1 MKINQRNKIISKVLK
16 SNQFIILITS
26 QKSQLMKSPL
36 QNSEKTTRKK
46 SSVGKIFKVIGILFL
61 ILILGLGIAQYM
73 YRNEKET
80 PLYKI
85 QQYLTYS
92 KEDWE
97 NYENNKRILASFP
110 AESGIIDV
118 ANPAPESP
126 IDTLMWENAIKNKDY
141 IPDEVLAE
149 IKRYK
154 ARDFSKLILAENQPS
169 NEEAQNAIVSHYKNE
184 VSKLLDEYK
193 AHIQI
198 GTAYNAPLQSG
209 DELVRVSAFNKERGN
224 LGNIQRPLNVIYD
237 FVQYKSEPDVWHVSD
252 FSQNIP
258 YDYKLNKD
266 PW

>member
-1 MKINQRNKIISKVLK
+1 
-16 SNQFIILITS
+16 
-26 QKSQLMKSPL
+26 MKSPL
-36 QNSEKTTRKK
+36 QNPEKTTRKK
-46 SSVGKIFKVIGILFL
+46 SSVGKIFQVFGILFL
-61 ILILGLGIAQYM
+61 ILILGLGITEYV

-92 KEDWE
+92 KEDWA
-97 NYENNKRILASFP
+97 NYENNKRILAISP
-110 AESGIIDV
+110 AESSMTDV
-118 ANPAPESP
+118 ATPAPESP

-154 ARDFSKLILAENQPS
+154 ARDFSKLILAENKPS

-209 DELVRVSAFNKERGN
+209 EELVRVTAMVSAFNKERGN
-224 LGNIQRPLNVIYD
+224 LGNIQMPLDVIYD
-237 FVQYKSEPDVWHVSD
+237 FVQYKSEPNVWYVSD

>member
-1 MKINQRNKIISKVLK
+1 
-16 SNQFIILITS
+16 
-26 QKSQLMKSPL
+26 MKSPL
-36 QNSEKTTRKK
+36 QNHEKITRKK

-61 ILILGLGIAQYM
+61 ILILGLGIAEYV

-92 KEDWE
+92 KEDWA
-97 NYENNKRILASFP
+97 NYENNKRILASSP
-110 AESGIIDV
+110 AELSMTDV
-118 ANPAPESP
+118 ATPAPESP

-154 ARDFSKLILAENQPS
+154 ARDFSKLILAENKPTS
-169 NEEAQNAIVSHYKNE
+169 EEAQNAIISHYKNE
-184 VSKLLDEYK
+184 VSKLLDENK

-209 DELVRVSAFNKERGN
+209 EELVRVTAMVSAFNKERGN
-224 LGNIQRPLNVIYD
+224 LGNIQMPLNVIYD
-237 FVQYKSEPDVWHVSD
+237 FVQYKSEPNVWHVSD

>member
-1 MKINQRNKIISKVLK
+1 
-16 SNQFIILITS
+16 
-26 QKSQLMKSPL
+26 MKSPS
-36 QNSEKTTRKK
+36 QNFEKPIKKK
-46 SSVGKIFKVIGILFL
+46 STVRKIFKIVGFGFL
-61 ILILGLGIAQYM
+61 VLILGLGISEYV
-73 YRNEKET
+73 YRNETET

-97 NYENNKRILASFP
+97 NYENNKKILASFP
-110 AESGIIDV
+110 AESSNVDI
-118 ANPAPESP
+118 ATPAPESP
-126 IDTLMWENAIKNKDY
+126 IDTLMWTSAIKNKDY

-154 ARDFSKLILAENQPS
+154 ARDFSKLIVAETKPTD
-169 NEEAQNAIVSHYKNE
+169 EEAQNAIIRNYKNE
-184 VSKLLDEYK
+184 VTKLLDEYK

-198 GTAYNAPLQSG
+198 GTAYNAPLQSQ
-209 DELVRVSAFNKERGN
+209 DELVRVTAMVSAFNKERGN
-224 LGNIQRPLNVIYD
+224 LGNIQMPLDVIYD
-237 FVQYKSEPDVWHVSD
+237 FVQYKSEPDVWYLAD

>member
-1 MKINQRNKIISKVLK
+1 MKLPSQNFEKPVKKKSTVRRIFKIIG
-16 SNQFIILITS
+16 F
-26 QKSQLMKSPL
+26 
-36 QNSEKTTRKK
+36 
-46 SSVGKIFKVIGILFL
+46 GFL
-61 ILILGLGIAQYM
+61 VLILGLGISEYV
-73 YRNEKET
+73 YRNETET

-97 NYENNKRILASFP
+97 NYEHNKKILASFP
-110 AESGIIDV
+110 AESSNVDI
-118 ANPAPESP
+118 ASSAPESP
-126 IDTLMWENAIKNKDY
+126 IDTLMWASAIKNKDY

-154 ARDFSKLILAENQPS
+154 ARDFSKLIVAETKPTD
-169 NEEAQNAIVSHYKNE
+169 EEAQNAIIRNYKNE
-184 VSKLLDEYK
+184 VTKLLDEYK

-198 GTAYNAPLQSG
+198 GTAYNAPLQSQ
-209 DELVRVSAFNKERGN
+209 DELVRVTAMVSAFNKERGN
-224 LGNIQRPLNVIYD
+224 LGNIQMPLDVIYD
-237 FVQYKSEPDVWHVSD
+237 FVQYKSELDVWYLAD

>member
-1 MKINQRNKIISKVLK
+1 
-16 SNQFIILITS
+16 
-26 QKSQLMKSPL
+26 MKSPL
-36 QNSEKTTRKK
+36 QNPEKITRKK
-46 SSVGKIFKVIGILFL
+46 SSVGKIFKVISILFL
-61 ILILGLGIAQYM
+61 ILILGLGIAQYI

-154 ARDFSKLILAENQPS
+154 ARDFSKLILAEDKPS

-184 VSKLLDEYK
+184 ISKLLDEYK

-209 DELVRVSAFNKERGN
+209 DELVRVTAMVSAFNKERGN
-224 LGNIQRPLNVIYD
+224 LGNIQMPLNVIYD

-252 FSQNIP
+252 FSQNIS

>member
-1 MKINQRNKIISKVLK
+1 
-16 SNQFIILITS
+16 
-26 QKSQLMKSPL
+26 MKSPL
-36 QNSEKTTRKK
+36 QNSEKSIKKK
-46 SSVGKIFKVIGILFL
+46 STVGKIFKVIGFLFL
-61 ILILGLGIAQYM
+61 VAILGLGIAEYV

-85 QQYLTYS
+85 QQYVTYS
-92 KEDWE
+92 KEDWA
-97 NYENNKRILASFP
+97 NYENNKRMLASTP
-110 AESGIIDV
+110 AESSITDV
-118 ANPAPESP
+118 ATAAPESP

-154 ARDFSKLILAENQPS
+154 TRDFSKLILAENKPTS
-169 NEEAQNAIVSHYKNE
+169 EEAQNAIINHYKNE
-184 VSKLLDEYK
+184 VTKLLDEYK

-198 GTAYNAPLQSG
+198 GTAYNAPLRSQ
-209 DELVRVSAFNKERGN
+209 DELVRVTAMVSAFNKERGN
-224 LGNIQRPLNVIYD
+224 LGNIQMPLDVIYD
-237 FVQYKSEPDVWHVSD
+237 FVQYKSKPNVWYVSD

>member
-1 MKINQRNKIISKVLK
+1 
-16 SNQFIILITS
+16 
-26 QKSQLMKSPL
+26 MKSPS
-36 QNSEKTTRKK
+36 QNFEKPIRKK
-46 SSVGKIFKVIGILFL
+46 STVRKIFKIVGFGFLF
-61 ILILGLGIAQYM
+61 LILGLGITEYV

-97 NYENNKRILASFP
+97 NYENNKKILASFP
-110 AESGIIDV
+110 AESSNVDI
-118 ANPAPESP
+118 ATPAPESP
-126 IDTLMWENAIKNKDY
+126 IDTLMWASAIKNKDY

-154 ARDFSKLILAENQPS
+154 ARDFSKLIVAESTPTD
-169 NEEAQNAIVSHYKNE
+169 EEAQNAIIRNYKNE
-184 VSKLLDEYK
+184 VTKLLDEYK

-198 GTAYNAPLQSG
+198 GTAYNAPLQSQ
-209 DELVRVSAFNKERGN
+209 DELVRVTAMVSAFNKERGN
-224 LGNIQRPLNVIYD
+224 LGNIQMPLNVIYD
-237 FVQYKSEPDVWHVSD
+237 FVQYKSEPDVWYLSD

>member
-1 MKINQRNKIISKVLK
+1 
-16 SNQFIILITS
+16 
-26 QKSQLMKSPL
+26 MKSPL
-36 QNSEKTTRKK
+36 QNSEKSIKKK
-46 SSVGKIFKVIGILFL
+46 SAVGKIFKVIGFLFL
-61 ILILGLGIAQYM
+61 VAILGLGIAEYV

-85 QQYLTYS
+85 QQYVTYS
-92 KEDWE
+92 KEDWT
-97 NYENNKRILASFP
+97 NYENNKRILASTP
-110 AESGIIDV
+110 VESNITEV
-118 ANPAPESP
+118 ATAAPESP

-154 ARDFSKLILAENQPS
+154 ARDFSKLILAENKPTS
-169 NEEAQNAIVSHYKNE
+169 EEAQNAIIAHYKNE
-184 VSKLLDEYK
+184 VTKLLDEYK

-198 GTAYNAPLQSG
+198 GTAYNAPLQSQ
-209 DELVRVSAFNKERGN
+209 DELVRVTAMVSAFNKERGN
-224 LGNIQRPLNVIYD
+224 LGNIQMPLDVIYD
-237 FVQYKSEPDVWHVSD
+237 FVQYKSEPNVWYVSD

>member
-1 MKINQRNKIISKVLK
+1 
-16 SNQFIILITS
+16 
-26 QKSQLMKSPL
+26 MKSPL
-36 QNSEKTTRKK
+36 QNPEKTTRKK

-61 ILILGLGIAQYM
+61 ILILGLGIAEYV

-92 KEDWE
+92 KEDWA
-97 NYENNKRILASFP
+97 NYENNKRILASSP
-110 AESGIIDV
+110 AESSMTDV
-118 ANPAPESP
+118 VTPAPESP

-154 ARDFSKLILAENQPS
+154 ARDFSKLILAENKPS
-169 NEEAQNAIVSHYKNE
+169 NGEAQNAIVSHYKNE

-209 DELVRVSAFNKERGN
+209 EELVRVTAMVSAFNKERGN
-224 LGNIQRPLNVIYD
+224 LGNIQMPLNVIYD
-237 FVQYKSEPDVWHVSD
+237 FVQYKSEPNIWHVSD

>member
-1 MKINQRNKIISKVLK
+1 
-16 SNQFIILITS
+16 
-26 QKSQLMKSPL
+26 MKSPL
-36 QNSEKTTRKK
+36 QNHEKTIRKK

-61 ILILGLGIAQYM
+61 ILILGLGIAEYV

-92 KEDWE
+92 KEDWA
-97 NYENNKRILASFP
+97 NYENNKRILASSP
-110 AESGIIDV
+110 AELSMTDV
-118 ANPAPESP
+118 ATPAPESP

-154 ARDFSKLILAENQPS
+154 ARDFSKLILAENKPS

-209 DELVRVSAFNKERGN
+209 EELVRVTAMVSAFNKERGN
-224 LGNIQRPLNVIYD
+224 LGNIQMPLNVIYD
-237 FVQYKSEPDVWHVSD
+237 FVQYKSEPNIWHVSD

>member
-1 MKINQRNKIISKVLK
+1 MKSSQQGFEKTVTKKPAFRKMFKIIGV
-16 SNQFIILITS
+16 
-26 QKSQLMKSPL
+26 
-36 QNSEKTTRKK
+36 
-46 SSVGKIFKVIGILFL
+46 LFL
-61 ILILGLGIAQYM
+61 ILILGLGIAEYV

-92 KEDWE
+92 KEDWA

-110 AESGIIDV
+110 SDSTMTDV
-118 ANPAPESP
+118 AIAAPESP
-126 IDTLMWENAIKNKDY
+126 IDTLMWENAIKNKEF

-154 ARDFSKLILAENQPS
+154 ARDFSKLISAENKPTS
-169 NEEAQNAIVSHYKNE
+169 EEAQNAIITHYKNE

-198 GTAYNAPLQSG
+198 GTAYNAPLQSQ
-209 DELVRVSAFNKERGN
+209 DELVRVTAMVSAFNKERGN
-224 LGNIQRPLNVIYD
+224 LGNIQMPLDVIYD
-237 FVQYKSEPDVWHVSD
+237 FVQYKSEPNVWYVSD

-258 YDYKLNKD
+258 YDYKLNKER
-266 PW
+266 W

>member
-1 MKINQRNKIISKVLK
+1 
-16 SNQFIILITS
+16 
-26 QKSQLMKSPL
+26 MKSPL
-36 QNSEKTTRKK
+36 QNPEKSIEKK
-46 SSVGKIFKVIGILFL
+46 STVGKIFKVIGLLFL
-61 ILILGLGIAQYM
+61 VAILGLGIAEYV

-92 KEDWE
+92 KEDWA
-97 NYENNKRILASFP
+97 NYENNKRMLASSP
-110 AESGIIDV
+110 AESSMTDV
-118 ANPAPESP
+118 ATAAPESP

-154 ARDFSKLILAENQPS
+154 ARDFSKLILAENKPTS
-169 NEEAQNAIVSHYKNE
+169 EEVQNAIIAHYKNE
-184 VSKLLDEYK
+184 VIKLLDEYK

-198 GTAYNAPLQSG
+198 GTAYNAQLQSG
-209 DELVRVSAFNKERGN
+209 DELVRVTAMVSAFNKERGN
-224 LGNIQRPLNVIYD
+224 LGNIQMPLDVIYD
-237 FVQYKSEPDVWHVSD
+237 FVQYKSEPNVWYVSD

>member
-1 MKINQRNKIISKVLK
+1 
-16 SNQFIILITS
+16 
-26 QKSQLMKSPL
+26 MKSPL
-36 QNSEKTTRKK
+36 QNHEKITRKK
-46 SSVGKIFKVIGILFL
+46 SSVGKIFKIIGFGFL
-61 ILILGLGIAQYM
+61 ILILGLGIAEFV

-92 KEDWE
+92 KEDWA

-110 AESGIIDV
+110 AESSMTDV
-118 ANPAPESP
+118 AMPAPESP

-154 ARDFSKLILAENQPS
+154 ARDFSKLILAENKPS
-169 NEEAQNAIVSHYKNE
+169 NEEVQNAIVSHYKNE

-209 DELVRVSAFNKERGN
+209 EELVRVTAMVSAFNKERGN
-224 LGNIQRPLNVIYD
+224 LGNIQMPLNVIYD
-237 FVQYKSEPDVWHVSD
+237 FVQYKSEPNIWHVSD

>member
-1 MKINQRNKIISKVLK
+1 
-16 SNQFIILITS
+16 
-26 QKSQLMKSPL
+26 MKSPL
-36 QNSEKTTRKK
+36 QNPEKTTRKK

-126 IDTLMWENAIKNKDY
+126 IDTLRWENAIKNKDF

-169 NEEAQNAIVSHYKNE
+169 NKEAQNAIVKHYKNE
-184 VSKLLDEYK
+184 VSELLDEYK

-209 DELVRVSAFNKERGN
+209 DELVRVTAMVSAFNKERGN

-237 FVQYKSEPDVWHVSD
+237 FVQYKSEPNVWYISD
-252 FSQNIP
+252 FSQNLP

>member
-1 MKINQRNKIISKVLK
+1 
-16 SNQFIILITS
+16 
-26 QKSQLMKSPL
+26 MKSPL

-154 ARDFSKLILAENQPS
+154 ARDFSKLILAENKPS
-169 NEEAQNAIVSHYKNE
+169 NEEAQNAIVKHYKNK

-198 GTAYNAPLQSG
+198 GTAYNTPLQSG
-209 DELVRVSAFNKERGN
+209 DELVRVTAMVSAFNKERGN
-224 LGNIQRPLNVIYD
+224 LGNIQMPLNVIYD
-237 FVQYKSEPDVWHVSD
+237 FVQYKSEPDVWYISD

>member
-1 MKINQRNKIISKVLK
+1 
-16 SNQFIILITS
+16 
-26 QKSQLMKSPL
+26 MKSPS
-36 QNSEKTTRKK
+36 QNFEKPIRKK
-46 SSVGKIFKVIGILFL
+46 STARKIFKIIGFGFL
-61 ILILGLGIAQYM
+61 VLILGLGITEYI

-85 QQYLTYS
+85 QQYLTYN

-97 NYENNKRILASFP
+97 NYENNKRMLASSP
-110 AESGIIDV
+110 AESSIIDI
-118 ANPAPESP
+118 ASPAPESP

-154 ARDFSKLILAENQPS
+154 ARDFSKLILAENKPTS
-169 NEEAQNAIVSHYKNE
+169 EEAQNAIISHYKNE
-184 VSKLLDEYK
+184 VSQLLDEYK

-198 GTAYNAPLQSG
+198 GTAYNAPLQSQ
-209 DELVRVSAFNKERGN
+209 DELVRVTAMVSAFNKERGN
-224 LGNIQRPLNVIYD
+224 LGNIQMPLDVIYD
-237 FVQYKSEPDVWHVSD
+237 FVQYKSEPNVWYVSD